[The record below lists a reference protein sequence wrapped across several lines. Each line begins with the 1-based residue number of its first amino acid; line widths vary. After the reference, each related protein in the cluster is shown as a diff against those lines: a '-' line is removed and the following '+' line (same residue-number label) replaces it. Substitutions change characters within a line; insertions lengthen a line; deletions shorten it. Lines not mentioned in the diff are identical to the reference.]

1 MPTALD
7 PFARAKKLRDRSKP
21 SVNLIN
27 AAVDAASCRMLVLS
41 TAHIPEGLVTGEA
54 PAIAR
59 IAAAVGDHGWLV
71 AATHTEHY
79 LLSTLS
85 GAGDAR
91 TRQAVVDLLRFA
103 ATRGFAYV
111 LFDAD
116 GEELPQFHVYNW

>member
-1 MPTALD
+1 MPTAERA
-7 PFARAKKLRDRSKP
+7 ARTRSKP

-41 TAHIPEGLVTGEA
+41 TAHIPEGLATGEA

-59 IAAAVGDHGWLV
+59 IATAVGDHGWLV
-71 AATHTEHY
+71 AANRTEHY

-85 GAGDAR
+85 GAGAES
-91 TRQAVVDLLRFA
+91 TRQAVVELLHFA
-103 ATRGFAYV
+103 RNRGFAYV

-116 GEELPQFHVYNW
+116 GEELPQFPIYNW